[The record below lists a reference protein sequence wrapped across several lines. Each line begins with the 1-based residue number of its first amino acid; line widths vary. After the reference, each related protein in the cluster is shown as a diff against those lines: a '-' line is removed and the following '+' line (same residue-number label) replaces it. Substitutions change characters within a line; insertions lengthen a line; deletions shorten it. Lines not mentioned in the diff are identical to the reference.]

1 MVYLSK
7 IQTKFFFVF
16 FPFFLELWET
26 NSFRYTF
33 YFFFL
38 VANFQPKLFKTQIGD
53 PNPNY
58 VICISSVKYK
68 QKMQNKTK
76 KTKAEILLFF
86 SFRLILALM
95 EMCSR
100 SSWLSLVVH
109 TIRKVKFL
117 SKNSILTKSPTFSR
131 VFHPKFFWQFFSW
144 NQSCQQLKSPKTQHF
159 HEFFTQKIDNFHGKS
174 KLNFWTKM
182 KNSNSVI

>member
-1 MVYLSK
+1 MGRSTSLCGLPFKNPNK
-7 IQTKFFFVF
+7 IFFWYF
-16 FPFFLELWET
+16 FPFFL
-26 NSFRYTF
+26 SFERRIHSGTPF
-33 YFFFL
+33 IFFFFL

-100 SSWLSLVVH
+100 SSCLSTL
-109 TIRKVKFL
+109 FE
-117 SKNSILTKSPTFSR
+117 KSNFC
-131 VFHPKFFWQFFSW
+131 PKI
-144 NQSCQQLKSPKTQHF
+144 QL
-159 HEFFTQKIDNFHGKS
+159 
-174 KLNFWTKM
+174 
-182 KNSNSVI
+182 

>member
-1 MVYLSK
+1 MVDLSK

-38 VANFQPKLFKTQIGD
+38 VPNFQPKLFKTQIGD

-100 SSWLSLVVH
+100 SSWLSL
-109 TIRKVKFL
+109 
-117 SKNSILTKSPTFSR
+117 ILLFFSS
-131 VFHPKFFWQFFSW
+131 KFFERIFFYFGTCFYVWKCPIFYESWQQGQTIFGGFQGQFQRVLLKRLYLQFS
-144 NQSCQQLKSPKTQHF
+144 
-159 HEFFTQKIDNFHGKS
+159 
-174 KLNFWTKM
+174 
-182 KNSNSVI
+182 

>member
-1 MVYLSK
+1 MWFTFQKSK
-7 IQTKFFFVF
+7 QNFFSYF
-16 FPFFLELWET
+16 FPFFL
-26 NSFRYTF
+26 SFERRIHSGTPF
-33 YFFFL
+33 IFFL

-100 SSWLSLVVH
+100 SSWLSL
-109 TIRKVKFL
+109 
-117 SKNSILTKSPTFSR
+117 ILLFFSS
-131 VFHPKFFWQFFSW
+131 KFFERIFFYFGT
-144 NQSCQQLKSPKTQHF
+144 CF
-159 HEFFTQKIDNFHGKS
+159 Y
-174 KLNFWTKM
+174 
-182 KNSNSVI
+182 V